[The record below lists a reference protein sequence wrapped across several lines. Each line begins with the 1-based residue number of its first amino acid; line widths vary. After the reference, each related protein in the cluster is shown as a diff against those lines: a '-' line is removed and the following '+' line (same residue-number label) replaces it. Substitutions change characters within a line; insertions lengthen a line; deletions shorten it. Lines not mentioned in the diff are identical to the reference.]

1 MMPDVPLDG
10 EPDREWPGRASVAV
24 RRRREV
30 GYGLSMIDARVLAFT
45 GIAALITITPGSD
58 TMLVLRSALVRGRR
72 AGLLTVLGICA
83 GLFIHATLSALGLS
97 VVLVRSARAFEIVK
111 LAGAAYLVFLGLQSV
126 RSAARA
132 GSVAER
138 LPEVVGARRAFV
150 EGLLNN
156 VLNPKVAIFYLA
168 FLPQFIGPS
177 DPVLAKSILLAAI
190 HFTEGVIWLSLLTVF
205 VARLRGVL
213 ANPRVHRA
221 LESVTGLVLIGFG
234 VKLAT
239 ARR

>member
-1 MMPDVPLDG
+1 
-10 EPDREWPGRASVAV
+10 
-24 RRRREV
+24 
-30 GYGLSMIDARVLAFT
+30 
-45 GIAALITITPGSD
+45 
-58 TMLVLRSALVRGRR
+58 MLVLRSALVRGRR

-132 GSVAER
+132 GSAAER
-138 LPEVVGARRAFV
+138 PSEVVGARRAFV

-213 ANPRVHRA
+213 ASPRVHRA

>member
-1 MMPDVPLDG
+1 
-10 EPDREWPGRASVAV
+10 
-24 RRRREV
+24 
-30 GYGLSMIDARVLAFT
+30 MIDARVLAFT
-45 GIAALITITPGSD
+45 GIAALVTITPGSD

-97 VVLVRSARAFEIVK
+97 VVLVRSARAFELVK
-111 LAGAAYLVFLGLQSV
+111 LAGAAYLGFLGLQSLL
-126 RSAARA
+126 SAARA
-132 GSVAER
+132 RPA
-138 LPEVVGARRAFV
+138 PEPTEEIGGRRAFV

-168 FLPQFIGPS
+168 FLPQFIGPT

-190 HFTEGVIWLSLLTVF
+190 HFTEGVIWLSFLTIF

-213 ANPRVHRA
+213 ASPGVHRA
-221 LESVTGLVLIGFG
+221 LEGVSGLVFIGFG